1 MKKILLLFT
10 IISATL
16 FAQPPL
22 TADSVYWSAKY
33 CDTAESIEDCTNSW
47 MFHGNFDDCI
57 QPSEGF
63 CEIIFPGFGLYDSY
77 DCCCK
82 ATSLPGVTHALNG
95 FFGGACQEYLDSI
108 GFIYDNPD
116 YINWISLD
124 EHELELHGLYID
136 IYGRIHIKQPDGL
149 SILNRKKYFKVK

>member
-1 MKKILLLFT
+1 MRVLFFILF
-10 IISATL
+10 ISSML
-16 FAQPPL
+16 YGQPPL
-22 TADSVYWSAKY
+22 TADSAYWAPKY
-33 CDTAESIEDCTNSW
+33 CSTAETIEDCTNSW

-63 CEIIFPGFGLYDSY
+63 CEIIFPNFGLYDSY

-108 GFIYDNPD
+108 GFIYDDPE
-116 YINWISLD
+116 YINWVFLD
-124 EHELELHGLYID
+124 ENHIGGLDERYID
-136 IYGRIHIKQPDGL
+136 IYGRVFKSAPVGFYIKH
-149 SILNRKKYFKVK
+149 NKMYFKVD